1 MSRNI
6 VVLIALACV
15 VSVPASGAPIQER
28 KGYAYP
34 AGDDRLLYTE
44 EHREWL
50 RDGEVVRSEV
60 TYRDADGG
68 VIATKRLDFSGVPT
82 HPDFEL
88 NNHASGHIEGA
99 EQQPD
104 GVRVFFRRTDGHEL
118 KEKKVALPDEA
129 IIDGGFD
136 RFIELN
142 WERLLSGEVFERPF
156 LVPSFQRF
164 VNFRIYLEKQRG
176 DDVIFVMEPASFLV
190 RLVGEGIVV
199 TLGRSERAGVESM
212 DAPEVEAA
220 QEAVAEARSQAPA
233 AVDDAGQPLLADTG
247 PGEPSSPEPDAASVE
262 STPPAEIQ
270 PAPETETPVTAA
282 SDSEVVAPEPA
293 AEVPEEAPAATVS
306 TPAEAVTETQT
317 PQSRVLGDTSAAD
330 AAVVDPDTDA
340 ATVDPDA
347 DAASVAP
354 DIVVGTSPE
363 SAQPLTVEAVPDR
376 SGEAPAAPET
386 QPGSTAVEAAPV
398 TAADA
403 PAASPARSPSQA
415 DSIAEA
421 PSAPSTGVA
430 AVEEAAQAP
439 PSGPSMELEAVQ
451 PAAEAGVDAE
461 TAATRQ
467 PEAELQPTTAPRTV
481 EATAPQTVK
490 LQELQQRSGGA
501 GVVAHYAGVLKG
513 WLQRNMHYPRAARLA
528 GQEGDVVV
536 RFVIDREGNVQSVE
550 LETGSGY
557 PLLDREATEMVE
569 RGDPFPAMPDDMP
582 GDRLEVRVPVS
593 FHVRDETL
601 NKNLPPIDLE

>member
-1 MSRNI
+1 
-6 VVLIALACV
+6 
-15 VSVPASGAPIQER
+15 
-28 KGYAYP
+28 
-34 AGDDRLLYTE
+34 
-44 EHREWL
+44 
-50 RDGEVVRSEV
+50 
-60 TYRDADGG
+60 
-68 VIATKRLDFSGVPT
+68 
-82 HPDFEL
+82 
-88 NNHASGHIEGA
+88 
-99 EQQPD
+99 
-104 GVRVFFRRTDGHEL
+104 
-118 KEKKVALPDEA
+118 
-129 IIDGGFD
+129 
-136 RFIELN
+136 
-142 WERLLSGEVFERPF
+142 
-156 LVPSFQRF
+156 
-164 VNFRIYLEKQRG
+164 
-176 DDVIFVMEPASFLV
+176 
-190 RLVGEGIVV
+190 
-199 TLGRSERAGVESM
+199 
-212 DAPEVEAA
+212 
-220 QEAVAEARSQAPA
+220 
-233 AVDDAGQPLLADTG
+233 
-247 PGEPSSPEPDAASVE
+247 
-262 STPPAEIQ
+262 
-270 PAPETETPVTAA
+270 
-282 SDSEVVAPEPA
+282 
-293 AEVPEEAPAATVS
+293 
-306 TPAEAVTETQT
+306 
-317 PQSRVLGDTSAAD
+317 
-330 AAVVDPDTDA
+330 
-340 ATVDPDA
+340 
-347 DAASVAP
+347 VAP
-354 DIVVGTSPE
+354 DVVVGSSPE

-403 PAASPARSPSQA
+403 PPASPARSPSQP
-415 DSIAEA
+415 DSVAEA

-451 PAAEAGVDAE
+451 PAAEAGVDAD